1 MPGLIL
7 LAYLI
12 VLVVLPLLARWRW
25 GLVASLAVVILEL
38 AFVFTSHR
46 LMIDY
51 GFLPL
56 ELPDPPRAHP
66 KAQITDY
73 HVASFARDLGTQ
85 ILPALATL
93 TGGVLSVVWSVSSLL
108 WRAAGKRKAGGGP
121 E

>member
-25 GLVASLAVVILEL
+25 GLVASLVMLEL

-73 HVASFARDLGTQ
+73 HVASLARDLGTQ

-93 TGGVLSVVWSVSSLL
+93 TGGVLSVVWSVASLL